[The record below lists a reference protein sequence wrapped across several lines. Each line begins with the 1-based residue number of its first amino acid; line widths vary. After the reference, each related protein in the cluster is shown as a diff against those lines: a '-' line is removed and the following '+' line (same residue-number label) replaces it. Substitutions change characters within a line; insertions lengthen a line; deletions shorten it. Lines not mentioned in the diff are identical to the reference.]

1 MLKGAL
7 SRPKASMRQLI
18 LIRHAKSD
26 RDAFRGPDADR
37 PLAPRGER
45 DAPDMARRLA
55 GRLEALDALYSSPA
69 RRARDTAG
77 HFAAAFGLAEA
88 DIRLQEGLYTFSAYG
103 LMEAL
108 RELDD
113 AAERIAVCGHNM
125 AISDVAAHLSGE
137 DLGSLP
143 TCAVV
148 RLHVQTEAWREL
160 APDACALLEVDTPKR
175 PA

>member
-1 MLKGAL
+1 
-7 SRPKASMRQLI
+7 MRQLI
-18 LIRHAKSD
+18 LVRHAKSD
-26 RDAFRGPDADR
+26 RNAFRGPDVDR

-45 DAPDMARRLA
+45 DAPDMAQRLA
-55 GRLEALDALYSSPA
+55 GRLETVDALCSSMA

-108 RELDD
+108 RALDD
-113 AAERIAVCGHNM
+113 ASERIAVFGHNM
-125 AISDVAAHLSGE
+125 AISDVATHLSGE
-137 DLGSLP
+137 SLGSLP

-148 RLHVQTEAWREL
+148 RLHVQAETWNAL
-160 APDACALLEVDTPKR
+160 ASDACTLLDVDTPKQ

>member
-1 MLKGAL
+1 
-7 SRPKASMRQLI
+7 MRQLI
-18 LIRHAKSD
+18 LVRHAKSD
-26 RDAFRGPDADR
+26 RGGFRGPDANR

-45 DAPDMARRLA
+45 DAPDMAQRLA
-55 GRLEALDALYSSPA
+55 GRLPAVDALCSSVA

-88 DIRLQEGLYTFSAYG
+88 DIRLQEELYTFSAYG

-108 RELDD
+108 RALDN
-113 AAERIAVCGHNM
+113 AEECIAVFGHNM
-125 AISDVAAHLSGE
+125 AISDAASYLSGE
-137 DLGSLP
+137 ELGSLP

-148 RLHVQTEAWREL
+148 RLQVQAEAWNAL
-160 APDACALLEVDTPKR
+160 APDACTLLEVDTPKR